1 MNDLYPI
8 KLMMNPPDL
17 VKAID
22 VAYRTTIEL
31 AQAGPVEFV
40 CGTFNCGDCKE
51 CETCDTVRKAEE
63 WEWRYRDWKE
73 SLNEKENTE
82 QHEKR

>member
-31 AQAGPVEFV
+31 AQDKPVEFV

-51 CETCDTVRKAEE
+51 CKTCKTVRTAEE
-63 WEWRYRDWKE
+63 WEQRYRDWKD
-73 SLNEKENTE
+73 SHNKE
-82 QHEKR
+82 

>member
-31 AQAGPVEFV
+31 AQDGPVEFV
-40 CGTFNCGDCKE
+40 CGTFNCGECKE
-51 CETCDTVRKAEE
+51 CKTCDTVRKAEE
-63 WEWRYRDWKE
+63 WSGDTGIGKRVLIKSSHNKE
-73 SLNEKENTE
+73 
-82 QHEKR
+82 

>member
-31 AQAGPVEFV
+31 AQDKPV
-40 CGTFNCGDCKE
+40 
-51 CETCDTVRKAEE
+51 
-63 WEWRYRDWKE
+63 
-73 SLNEKENTE
+73 
-82 QHEKR
+82 